1 MYIQINNSKI
11 MIFWTAN
18 KAEKTA
24 IFGESVKYCGQN
36 NAMIVLLKA
45 AEWLQKMSFRGIM
58 YKVYD

>member
-1 MYIQINNSKI
+1 
-11 MIFWTAN
+11 MIFCTAD